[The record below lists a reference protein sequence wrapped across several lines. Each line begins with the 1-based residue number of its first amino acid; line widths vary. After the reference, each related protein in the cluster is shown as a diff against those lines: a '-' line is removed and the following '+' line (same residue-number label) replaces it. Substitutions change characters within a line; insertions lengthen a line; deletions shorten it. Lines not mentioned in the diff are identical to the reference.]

1 MYVYASI
8 SRAKSSSVIVYQLF
22 VYVWLSFTSSWA
34 FRGQRWLLFIFASS
48 MPSIVPG
55 TKYEKCSINVN
66 WMTEWTNF
74 QQISRLY
81 LCPHFVSYPH
91 RDLLVYQKGD
101 KRDSDSFGAH
111 KRMLA
116 LFSYY
121 IRKRL
126 ARWNEKG
133 PYPQRDL
140 GTYVGFVTMP
150 VGWPWLS
157 YLTLKVLNSLICKI
171 RIHTSWDSSKE

>member
-22 VYVWLSFTSSWA
+22 VYVRLSFTSSWA

-116 LFSYY
+116 LFSYLLY
-121 IRKRL
+121 KKTPGVLEWERALPSERPRYLCWLCHYASRL
-126 ARWNEKG
+126 ALAK
-133 PYPQRDL
+133 L
-140 GTYVGFVTMP
+140 
-150 VGWPWLS
+150 L
-157 YLTLKVLNSLICKI
+157 
-171 RIHTSWDSSKE
+171 DS